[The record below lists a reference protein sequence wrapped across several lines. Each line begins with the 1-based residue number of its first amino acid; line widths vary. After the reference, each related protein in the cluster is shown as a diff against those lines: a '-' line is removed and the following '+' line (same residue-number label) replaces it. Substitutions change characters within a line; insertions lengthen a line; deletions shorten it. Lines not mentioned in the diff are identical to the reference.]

1 MEIIRKSEGL
11 KAGDLYAL
19 TKGNTVR
26 KMQDAKGETIDVSK
40 YVLYTDQDQAG
51 NPMQILSVETAEGV
65 RYATN
70 SKTLVRNFLDIQDI
84 FDQDPEAARP
94 TKYVIGSK
102 RSNGGREYL
111 TCDIAE

>member
-11 KAGDLYAL
+11 KAADLYAL

-26 KMQDAKGETIDVSK
+26 KMQDAKGEDLTISK
-40 YVLYTDQDQAG
+40 FVLYTDQDQAG
-51 NPMQILSVETAEGV
+51 NPMQILSVETTGGV

-70 SKTLVRNFLDIQDI
+70 SRTFIRNFTDIQDI
-84 FDQDPEAARP
+84 FDQDPEAERP
-94 TKYVIGSK
+94 TKFAIGSK